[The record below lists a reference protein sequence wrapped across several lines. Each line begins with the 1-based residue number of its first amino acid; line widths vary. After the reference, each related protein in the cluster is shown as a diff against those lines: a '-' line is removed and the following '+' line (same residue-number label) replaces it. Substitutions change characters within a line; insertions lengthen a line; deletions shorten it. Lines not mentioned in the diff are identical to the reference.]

1 MSDLTRKDLA
11 NLKKLI
17 KNVEELIK
25 LNVDFKNRLE
35 RNSRRDLNITNSLL
49 KKAKAN
55 AKANAKE
62 NAKAKEK
69 SKRKSLRKKKTK
81 KIKRV

>member
-55 AKANAKE
+55 AKE
-62 NAKAKEK
+62 KEK
-69 SKRKSLRKKKTK
+69 SKRKSLRKKRTR

>member
-55 AKANAKE
+55 AKA
-62 NAKAKEK
+62 KEK
-69 SKRKSLRKKKTK
+69 SKRKSLREKRTR
-81 KIKRV
+81 KIRRV

>member
-49 KKAKAN
+49 KKAKA
-55 AKANAKE
+55 KE
-62 NAKAKEK
+62 KAKG
-69 SKRKSLRKKKTK
+69 KRKSLKERRTK
-81 KIKRV
+81 KFKRV

>member
-25 LNVDFKNRLE
+25 LNIDFKNRLE

-49 KKAKAN
+49 KKAKA
-55 AKANAKE
+55 
-62 NAKAKEK
+62 KAKEK

>member
-49 KKAKAN
+49 KKEKAKA
-55 AKANAKE
+55 K
-62 NAKAKEK
+62 AKAKEK
-69 SKRKSLRKKKTK
+69 SKRKSLREKRTK

>member
-25 LNVDFKNRLE
+25 LNIDFKNRLE

-55 AKANAKE
+55 AKA
-62 NAKAKEK
+62 KEK

>member
-25 LNVDFKNRLE
+25 LNIDFKNRLE

-49 KKAKAN
+49 KKAKA
-55 AKANAKE
+55 KE
-62 NAKAKEK
+62 KEK
-69 SKRKSLRKKKTK
+69 SKRKSLRKKRTR
-81 KIKRV
+81 KIRRV

>member
-49 KKAKAN
+49 KKAKA
-55 AKANAKE
+55 KE

-69 SKRKSLRKKKTK
+69 SKGKSLRKKKTK
-81 KIKRV
+81 KFKRV

>member
-49 KKAKAN
+49 NKAKA
-55 AKANAKE
+55 K
-62 NAKAKEK
+62 AKAKAK
-69 SKRKSLRKKKTK
+69 SKRKSLRE
-81 KIKRV
+81 KRTRKSRRV

>member
-49 KKAKAN
+49 KKAKA
-55 AKANAKE
+55 KANAK
-62 NAKAKEK
+62 AKAK
-69 SKRKSLRKKKTK
+69 SKRKSLRKKRTR

>member
-25 LNVDFKNRLE
+25 LNIDFKNRLE

-49 KKAKAN
+49 KKAKA
-55 AKANAKE
+55 K
-62 NAKAKEK
+62 AKAK
-69 SKRKSLRKKKTK
+69 SKGKSLRKKRTK
-81 KIKRV
+81 KNKRV

>member
-25 LNVDFKNRLE
+25 LNIDFKNRLE

-49 KKAKAN
+49 KKEK
-55 AKANAKE
+55 
-62 NAKAKEK
+62 AKAKEK
-69 SKRKSLRKKKTK
+69 SKRKSLREKRTK

>member
-49 KKAKAN
+49 KKAN
-55 AKANAKE
+55 
-62 NAKAKEK
+62 AKEK
-69 SKRKSLRKKKTK
+69 SKRKSLRKKRTR
-81 KIKRV
+81 KIRRV

>member
-49 KKAKAN
+49 KKAKA
-55 AKANAKE
+55 KE
-62 NAKAKEK
+62 KEK
-69 SKRKSLRKKKTK
+69 SKRKSLRKKRTR
-81 KIKRV
+81 KIRRV

>member
-49 KKAKAN
+49 KNAKAKA
-55 AKANAKE
+55 K
-62 NAKAKEK
+62 AKAKEK
-69 SKRKSLRKKKTK
+69 SKRKSLREKRTR
-81 KIKRV
+81 KIRRV

>member
-49 KKAKAN
+49 KKAKA
-55 AKANAKE
+55 
-62 NAKAKEK
+62 KAKEK
-69 SKRKSLRKKKTK
+69 SKRKSLRKKRTR

>member
-49 KKAKAN
+49 KKAKA
-55 AKANAKE
+55 
-62 NAKAKEK
+62 K
-69 SKRKSLRKKKTK
+69 SKGKSLRKKKTN